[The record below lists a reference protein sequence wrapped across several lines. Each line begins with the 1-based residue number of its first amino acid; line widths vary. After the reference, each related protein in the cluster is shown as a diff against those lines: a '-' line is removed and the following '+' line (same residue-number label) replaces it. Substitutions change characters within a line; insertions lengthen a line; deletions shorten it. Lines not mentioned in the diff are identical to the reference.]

1 MSDASPDLGSM
12 TDQELVA
19 AYRGGRAV
27 AFEEIVRRYRGE
39 MHGFLLRFLR
49 NRAAADDVF
58 QETFLQIH
66 NSIDT
71 FDLSKRFKPWLFTI
85 GANKARD
92 YLRRKKR
99 HRAAPLSA
107 TVDGGG
113 DGPAFVDLMEA
124 ELPGPDARAA
134 AEEMAARV
142 RQAVDQMP
150 GHLREVLVLAYFRQM
165 AYKEVAQAL
174 GIPLGTV
181 KSRLHAAV
189 AHFATLWKEQ
199 FDDSPPAA
207 QPPAQPDEA

>member
-1 MSDASPDLGSM
+1 MSADSPDLGSM

-19 AYRGGRAV
+19 AYRGGQVA

-39 MHGFLLRFLR
+39 MHGFLFRFVR

-66 NSIDT
+66 NSIET

-107 TVDGGG
+107 TVDGSG
-113 DGPAFVDLMEA
+113 DGAAFVDLMEA
-124 ELPGPDARAA
+124 DLPGPDSTAA
-134 AEEMAARV
+134 AEEMAQRV
-142 RQAVDQMP
+142 RGAVDQMP
-150 GHLREVLVLAYFRQM
+150 DHLRKVIVLAYFKQM
-165 AYKEVAQAL
+165 AYKEVAEAL

-189 AHFATLWKEQ
+189 GHFATLWKDH
-199 FDDSPPAA
+199 FDDTPPAESQA
-207 QPPAQPDEA
+207 DETEG